1 MSSRALRKLQ
11 GKTHQEIDPL
21 SVVSHDSEEDSDS
34 TKNDESTNRKSKKN
48 KHKKNVP
55 LNPFEL
61 LEAEDND
68 QEVLNEEET
77 LQAEQPENQADTRK
91 KKKKKKKKQKEKT
104 NKVVDE
110 DFEASLKLAEGA
122 DNADVNGDIPAST
135 PITQNMRALLFVEH
149 KNLNPDNEMR
159 RIFGSRVVQGEN
171 SRRQRQQR
179 GRTRQRVSWLTTPRD
194 NWPPMGKTGLTMS
207 FLETRGGCQYFTF
220 EHSQSYQDVEFQ
232 FYDAVESLNPQNIA
246 NIIQLHPYHVAAL
259 LQLSEV
265 FHMGE
270 DAQASAELIERALLS
285 CELSFH
291 PLFSLTTG
299 TTRLDFKRSE
309 NRPFFL
315 TLFKHLA
322 IVGQKGCYKT
332 ALEFCKLLLSLE
344 PEMDPMCVLLMIDFY
359 ALRAQEYSFIV
370 RLYQE
375 WEAHRN
381 LTQLPNFAFSVPLAM
396 YLLAINQEEDSSK
409 ADTMLQESLLMFP
422 GMLQPLLDKCNINP
436 DPQVSSHAFFGPDSQ
451 YSQPPALKQL
461 IGLYIGRCYS
471 CWKQPEVLEWL
482 ERNVKV
488 VLQRVDNKDSMVE
501 QCRIKRLSRYQGTPR
516 NILRHI
522 LISEI
527 KDATAALPPDIANT
541 TVLSYDPLPPLD
553 SVCGYN
559 RPERPRAV
567 EDAGALSTFFRS
579 LLPNFNVDEPAAA
592 AGAAGGQHGNDLRQ
606 GIGVLMDAMRD
617 LLNNIRPVDVP
628 RDNQGDNPEN
638 DGNDD
643 IEPGEWD

>member
-21 SVVSHDSEEDSDS
+21 TIVGEESDSDTTENTENS
-34 TKNDESTNRKSKKN
+34 NKKSKK
-48 KHKKNVP
+48 KKPTKTAP

-61 LEAEDND
+61 LEDEDD
-68 QEVLNEEET
+68 DNEEVNEEVSLPT
-77 LQAEQPENQADTRK
+77 EQPENQAGTKK
-91 KKKKKKKKQKEKT
+91 KKKKKKKKQKEKQ
-104 NKVVDE
+104 NKDVNVEE
-110 DFEASLKLAEGA
+110 DFEAILKAEGA
-122 DNADVNGDIPAST
+122 DPERTEVNGDISST
-135 PITQNMRALLFVEH
+135 PITQKMRALLFVEH

-159 RIFGSRVVQGEN
+159 RIFGSRVVQAEN

-194 NWPPMGKTGLTMS
+194 NWPPIGKTGLTMS
-207 FLETRGGCQYFTF
+207 LLETRGGCQYFTF
-220 EHSQSYQDVEFQ
+220 EHSQNYQDVEFK

-246 NIIQLHPYHVAAL
+246 NIIQLHPYHVTAL

-299 TTRLDFKRSE
+299 TSRLDFKRSE
-309 NRPFFL
+309 NRPLFL
-315 TLFKHLA
+315 ALFKHLA

-359 ALRAQEYSFIV
+359 ALRAQEYSFLV
-370 RLYQE
+370 RLFQE

-396 YLLAINQEEDSSK
+396 FLLASSQEEDHQK
-409 ADTMLQESLLMFP
+409 ADTMLQESFLMFP
-422 GMLQPLLDKCNINP
+422 GLLHPLLDKCSVNP

-461 IGLYIGRCYS
+461 IGLYIGRCNS

-482 ERNVKV
+482 EKNVKV
-488 VLQRVDNKDSMVE
+488 VLQRVDNKDPMVE
-501 QCRIKRLSRYQGTPR
+501 EFRVRRLSRYQGTPR

-527 KDATAALPPDIANT
+527 QDATAALPPDIANT

-553 SVCGYN
+553 SVCGYD
-559 RPERPRAV
+559 RPVRRRAV

-579 LLPNFNVDEPAAA
+579 LLPNFNIDEPAAA
-592 AGAAGGQHGNDLRQ
+592 AGATGQNGNELRQ

-617 LLNNIRPVDVP
+617 LLNNIRPMEVPVDNP
-628 RDNQGDNPEN
+628 GENPEN
-638 DGNDD
+638 ED
-643 IEPGEWD
+643 IEFEPEEWD

>member
-21 SVVSHDSEEDSDS
+21 TVSSDGSGEDSNNTS
-34 TKNDESTNRKSKKN
+34 SKNVDIKTRKKKKN
-48 KHKKNVP
+48 RLKESVDVP
-55 LNPFEL
+55 VNPFEL
-61 LEAEDND
+61 LVDEDNEPED
-68 QEVLNEEET
+68 VNDEEET
-77 LQAEQPENQADTRK
+77 LPIEQPESQTVTRK
-91 KKKKKKKKQKEKT
+91 KKKKKKKKQKEKE
-104 NKVVDE
+104 NKDLQAEEHLE
-110 DFEASLKLAEGA
+110 DLDLGNGEG
-122 DNADVNGDIPAST
+122 NAQLNGDDASSA
-135 PITQNMRALLFVEH
+135 PITQKMRALLFVEH

-159 RIFGSRVVQGEN
+159 RIFGSRVVQAEN

-179 GRTRQRVSWLTTPRD
+179 GRTRQRVSWLTTPKD
-194 NWPPMGKTGLTMS
+194 NWPPMEKTGLTMS
-207 FLETRGGCQYFTF
+207 LLETKASCQYFTY

-246 NIIQLHPYHVAAL
+246 NLIQLHPYHVAAL

-291 PLFSLTTG
+291 PVFSLTTG
-299 TTRLDFKRSE
+299 TCRLDFKRSE

-315 TLFKHLA
+315 ALFRHLT

-344 PEMDPMCVLLMIDFY
+344 PELDPLCVLLMIDFY
-359 ALRAQEYSFIV
+359 ALRAQEYSFLV

-381 LTQLPNFAFSVPLAM
+381 LSQLPNFAFSIPLAM
-396 YLLAINQEEDSSK
+396 YFLALSQGEEERRK
-409 ADTMLQESLLMFP
+409 ADTMLQDSLLMFP
-422 GMLQPLLDKCNINP
+422 GMLHPLLDKCNVNP
-436 DPQVSSHAFFGPDSQ
+436 DPKVSSHAFFGPDSQ

-461 IGLYIGRCYS
+461 IGLYIGRCNS

-482 ERNVKV
+482 ERNVNI
-488 VLQRVDNKDSMVE
+488 VLQRVDEKDGMVE
-501 QCRIKRLSRYQGTPR
+501 QCRTKRQSRYQGTPR

-527 KDATAALPPDIANT
+527 KDATAALPPDIANS

-553 SVCGYN
+553 SVCGY
-559 RPERPRAV
+559 ERPARRRAV

-579 LLPNFNVDEPAAA
+579 LLPNFNIEEP
-592 AGAAGGQHGNDLRQ
+592 AGAAGPAGQNDLRQ

-617 LLNNIRPVDVP
+617 LLNNIRPMEVP
-628 RDNQGDNPEN
+628 VDNPEN
-638 DGNDD
+638 ED
-643 IEPGEWD
+643 IEDVEPGEWD

>member
-11 GKTHQEIDPL
+11 GKTHQEIDQLP
-21 SVVSHDSEEDSDS
+21 VVSNESGEESDG
-34 TKNDESTNRKSKKN
+34 TENNESTSRKSKKS
-48 KHKKNVP
+48 KPTKNVP

-61 LEAEDND
+61 LEDEDNNED
-68 QEVLNEEET
+68 DINDEEVLPT
-77 LQAEQPENQADTRK
+77 EQPENQTDTRKK
-91 KKKKKKKKQKEKT
+91 KKKKKKKKQKEKA
-104 NKVVDE
+104 NKDAHAEE
-110 DFEASLKLAEGA
+110 DFEDDLMLRDGA
-122 DNADVNGDIPAST
+122 RNPEDNGDIPSST
-135 PITQNMRALLFVEH
+135 PITQKMRALLFVEH

-159 RIFGSRVVQGEN
+159 RIFGSRVVQAEN

-179 GRTRQRVSWLTTPRD
+179 GRTRQKVSWLTTPRD

-207 FLETRGGCQYFTF
+207 LLETRAGCQYFTF

-246 NIIQLHPYHVAAL
+246 NLIQLHPYHVAAL

-291 PLFSLTTG
+291 PVFSLTTG
-299 TTRLDFKRSE
+299 TCRLDFKRSE

-315 TLFKHLA
+315 ALFKHLS
-322 IVGQKGCYKT
+322 IVGQKGCNKT

-359 ALRAQEYSFIV
+359 ALRAQEFSFLV

-396 YLLAINQEEDSSK
+396 FFLATSQEEEPSK
-409 ADTMLQESLLMFP
+409 ADAMLQDSLMMFP
-422 GMLQPLLDKCNINP
+422 GLLHPLLDKCNVNP

-461 IGLYIGRCYS
+461 IGLYIGRCNS

-488 VLQRVDNKDSMVE
+488 VLQRVEDKDSMVE
-501 QCRIKRLSRYQGTPR
+501 QCRVKRLSRYQGTPR

-522 LISEI
+522 LISEV

-541 TVLSYDPLPPLD
+541 TVLSYDPLPPVD
-553 SVCGYN
+553 SVCGYD
-559 RPERPRAV
+559 RPARRRAV

-579 LLPNFNVDEPAAA
+579 LMPNFNID
-592 AGAAGGQHGNDLRQ
+592 
-606 GIGVLMDAMRD
+606 
-617 LLNNIRPVDVP
+617 
-628 RDNQGDNPEN
+628 
-638 DGNDD
+638 
-643 IEPGEWD
+643 